1 MYTVR
6 NDNDLDEV
14 YSGTMSIF
22 FKCYEPFGK
31 MAYTSYDTFGYI
43 GFADSF
49 FFSLQRLFY
58 VRTSN
63 DAMAVLSDIPCRKQ
77 DISLFA
83 PSLL

>member
-1 MYTVR
+1 V
-6 NDNDLDEV
+6 NNKKESV
-14 YSGTMSIF
+14 
-22 FKCYEPFGK
+22 
-31 MAYTSYDTFGYI
+31 GYI